1 MDKRWL
7 KDRALSDHRCAGM
20 TRFLQIDEQKRLKR
34 LSNIKSTLSSSNT
47 SKHNDF
53 ITKKYAERAKML
65 KLDRLKREK
74 AQKAK
79 VLKDFEVFV
88 GDSISSGNLVTKSG
102 LKTQEQHD
110 MLPSS
115 NNRRQ
120 YMGYITCNSKGNKVQ
135 DKGKCF
141 EQSSCKLL
149 SKHGQQIYE
158 KHDNNSMLLTK
169 ET

>member
-1 MDKRWL
+1 MVFC
-7 KDRALSDHRCAGM
+7 DRYSWTTRKFIQLDIKIQLLATRILFCYQIAPQSCPAGC
-20 TRFLQIDEQKRLKR
+20 
-34 LSNIKSTLSSSNT
+34 SSSLTEDIGQVINCF
-47 SKHNDF
+47 N
-53 ITKKYAERAKML
+53 
-65 KLDRLKREK
+65 
-74 AQKAK
+74 
-79 VLKDFEVFV
+79 
-88 GDSISSGNLVTKSG
+88 SSGNLVTKAG